1 MAAKIIPIEDWLTS
15 FKDAAGEVARGSL
28 RLGTDAVKRDP
39 NGAQP
44 GAYISLLSD
53 QHSVHLGLSTSPD
66 GCRAIARG
74 LLGLRPDQ
82 PIEDQDVADGVRE
95 VMNIVAGKVKSK
107 MTAAGA
113 LQLGLPMF
121 LAGAAHP
128 ADSETASTDLQ
139 LGTIECRLVVYRTK
153 RAA

>member
-1 MAAKIIPIEDWLTS
+1 MTARVIPIEDWLTS
-15 FKDAAGEVARGSL
+15 FRDAAGEVAKGSL
-28 RLGTDAVKRDP
+28 RFGTAVVKRDEQ
-39 NGAQP
+39 GEQP
-44 GAYISLLSD
+44 GAYIALLSD
-53 QHSVHLGLSTSPD
+53 QHSVHLGISASPD

-107 MTAAGA
+107 MASAGQ

-128 ADSETASTDLQ
+128 ANSESASTELQ
-139 LGTIECRLVVYRTK
+139 IGSVECKLVVYRTK